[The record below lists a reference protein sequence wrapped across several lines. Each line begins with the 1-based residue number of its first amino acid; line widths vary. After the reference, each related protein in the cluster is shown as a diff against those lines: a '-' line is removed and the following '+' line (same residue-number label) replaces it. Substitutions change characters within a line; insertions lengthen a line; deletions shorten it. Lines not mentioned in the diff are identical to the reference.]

1 MVFVFSVVFAA
12 VVAVVFVGCV
22 VVCIRVCSCVRP
34 ACKHQYTSLFGVVVI
49 VFPRSPSGLNHIPKI
64 PWDFYSGPDVRHEAR
79 FETFEK
85 NTAEATE
92 VV

>member
-1 MVFVFSVVFAA
+1 MRGNVISGGV
-12 VVAVVFVGCV
+12 
-22 VVCIRVCSCVRP
+22 
-34 ACKHQYTSLFGVVVI
+34 GVVVI